1 MESNCLLACSHGDR
15 PFLVPPRT
23 QDFNRRMIQCQN
35 LCKSYAHGSMQKQ
48 VLKDV
53 NLTVARGERIAL
65 LGRNGA
71 GKSTLI
77 KLIGGVEL
85 PTSGKIK
92 RHMTTSWPL
101 GFGGGFQGSLTGY
114 DNARF
119 IARIYQRHYSEIR
132 DFVEDFTELGH
143 QLRMPVKTYSSGM
156 RARLAF
162 ALSLAIE
169 FDCYLIDEI
178 ILVGDQNFHRKCH
191 YELFEKRSDRAMIL
205 ASHSMEIVKDVCN
218 KALVINKGQAKIYS
232 DIDSAITVY
241 SEL

>member
-1 MESNCLLACSHGDR
+1 
-15 PFLVPPRT
+15 
-23 QDFNRRMIQCQN
+23 MITCQN
-35 LCKSYAHGSMQKQ
+35 LYKSYMHGGHKKQ
-48 VLKDV
+48 VLSNV
-53 NLTVARGERIAL
+53 NLTVNKGERIAL

-92 RHMTTSWPL
+92 REMTLSWPL

-132 DFVEDFTELGH
+132 DYVEEFTELGG
-143 QLRMPVKTYSSGM
+143 QLKMPVKTYSSGM

-178 ILVGDQNFHRKCH
+178 ILVGDQNFHQKCH
-191 YELFEKRSDRAMIL
+191 QELFEKRADRTMIL
-205 ASHSMEIVKDVCN
+205 ASHNMEIIREVCSR
-218 KALVINKGQAKIYS
+218 AVIIHKGQANIYTDMEQALDIYS
-232 DIDSAITVY
+232 H
-241 SEL
+241 L